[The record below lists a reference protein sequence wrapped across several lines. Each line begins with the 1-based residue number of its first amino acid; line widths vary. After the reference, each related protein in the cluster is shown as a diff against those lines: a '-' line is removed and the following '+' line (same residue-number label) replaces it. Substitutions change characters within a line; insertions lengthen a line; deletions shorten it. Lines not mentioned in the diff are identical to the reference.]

1 MENVIENWKEVFK
14 IRPLDAEENAWVIT
28 IGNHLATKKQF
39 KSAKAAQEEV
49 EGKSWDLIASMIFAC
64 IEAKK
69 LEENENNKHLET
81 DQSN

>member
-14 IRPLDAEENAWVIT
+14 VRPLDAEEKEWVIT
-28 IGNHLATKKQF
+28 IGNHLATKKKF
-39 KSAKAAQEEV
+39 RSIKSAQEEV
-49 EGKSWDLIASMIFAC
+49 ESKSWDLIASMIFAC

-69 LEENENNKHLET
+69 LEEDENNKNLET